1 MARIETALSPTTEDE
16 DSPARRL
23 TLGLPNARFSD
34 LGASAGASTPQSPA
48 WPDQLSEQYDIQRV
62 IGRGASSQVFAAT
75 HKSSGEKR
83 AVKRIYKPK
92 CCRTARAT
100 RRLRDE
106 VRVLSSIRHRH
117 IVEMRE
123 VFETP
128 SELFVVMER
137 CEGGELFDRIV
148 AKGSFS
154 EAEAATVMRQ
164 LLSALAD
171 CHRRGVLH
179 RDVKPENLLL
189 TSSEGWELKLSD
201 FGLVKTLS
209 DMDEFSEE
217 EIVSPDSIDETAQ
230 RFRRAE
236 THTLCGSP
244 YYMAPEVCGREKYG
258 PAVDVWSSGVVLFIL
273 LTGAPPW
280 ERPPQFGSAP
290 DLDVGRDLGHVSS
303 DAVDLILRMLR
314 PFPGDRCTAQEA
326 LSHPWF
332 KREERNRLSSP
343 RYAPQL
349 KLFQEKRKRRRDSA
363 ALDLT
368 PMNRA
373 LPHID
378 KRGRSDDSK
387 EPPLEYDTLS
397 SDGSDYGGD
406 EPPHLLNRDDSLSVD
421 NDFS

>member
-1 MARIETALSPTTEDE
+1 M
-16 DSPARRL
+16 
-23 TLGLPNARFSD
+23 
-34 LGASAGASTPQSPA
+34 
-48 WPDQLSEQYDIQRV
+48 
-62 IGRGASSQVFAAT
+62 
-75 HKSSGEKR
+75 
-83 AVKRIYKPK
+83 
-92 CCRTARAT
+92 
-100 RRLRDE
+100 
-106 VRVLSSIRHRH
+106 
-117 IVEMRE
+117 
-123 VFETP
+123 
-128 SELFVVMER
+128 
-137 CEGGELFDRIV
+137 
-148 AKGSFS
+148 
-154 EAEAATVMRQ
+154 
-164 LLSALAD
+164 
-171 CHRRGVLH
+171 
-179 RDVKPENLLL
+179 
-189 TSSEGWELKLSD
+189 
-201 FGLVKTLS
+201 
-209 DMDEFSEE
+209 
-217 EIVSPDSIDETAQ
+217 
-230 RFRRAE
+230 
-236 THTLCGSP
+236 
-244 YYMAPEVCGREKYG
+244 
-258 PAVDVWSSGVVLFIL
+258 
-273 LTGAPPW
+273 TGAPPW

-406 EPPHLLNRDDSLSVD
+406 ELNARVARHNAVVSRRLVAAAHRVVGHVVLEGRRRVSYAGRLGLRPGGAAEGAVEGRRRARQRGERRPQVLEAAPPLRPEDVQ
-421 NDFS
+421 

>member
-1 MARIETALSPTTEDE
+1 MASIDTALSPTTEDE
-16 DSPARRL
+16 DSPSRRL
-23 TLGLPNARFSD
+23 TLGISNARFSE
-34 LGASAGASTPQSPA
+34 SAGSLGASTPSSVN
-48 WPDQLSEQYDIQRV
+48 WPQTLSEQYEVGRI
-62 IGRGASSQVFAAT
+62 IGKGASSQVFAAT
-75 HKSSGEKR
+75 HRATGEER

-128 SELFVVMER
+128 DELYVVMER
-137 CEGGELFDRIV
+137 CEGGELFDRII

-154 EAEAATVMRQ
+154 EAEAAKVMRQ

-171 CHRRGVLH
+171 CHSKGVMH

-189 TSSEGWELKLSD
+189 TGEGWELKLSD

-209 DMDEFSEE
+209 DMDESEE
-217 EIVSPDSIDETAQ
+217 DVVSPDSTLDQ

-280 ERPPQFGSAP
+280 ERPPTFGRAP
-290 DLDVGRDLGHVSS
+290 DLDVGRDLGHVSH
-303 DAVDLILRMLR
+303 DAVDLILKMLR
-314 PFPGDRCTAQEA
+314 PFPGDRCTAEEA
-326 LSHPWF
+326 LQHPWLQ
-332 KREERNRLSSP
+332 KAEQHKLTSP

-349 KLFQEKRKRRRDSA
+349 KAFCEKRKRRRDSM

-373 LPHID
+373 LPSVPS
-378 KRGRSDDSK
+378 KRGRSDDS
-387 EPPLEYDTLS
+387 EPPLEYDTMS
-397 SDGSDYGGD
+397 SDGSDYG
-406 EPPHLLNRDDSLSVD
+406 EPELVNRDDSHADDPGGV
-421 NDFS
+421 FS